1 MAYLSFGQIFNQ
13 PNEHKNAVYSQ
24 IHEIVFHGNG
34 GYTWQT
40 VYDMPLWVRR
50 FTFRKIQEHYEE
62 QNKPTDDNGTT
73 KTVID
78 KDGVIRAP
86 EFLQQH
92 MQQQSEV
99 KKPVSYQ

>member
-1 MAYLSFGQIFNQ
+1 
-13 PNEHKNAVYSQ
+13 
-24 IHEIVFHGNG
+24 
-34 GYTWQT
+34 
-40 VYDMPLWVRR
+40 MPLWVRR

-86 EFLQQH
+86 EFLKQH

>member
-1 MAYLSFGQIFNQ
+1 M
-13 PNEHKNAVYSQ
+13 YSQ

-40 VYDMPLWVRR
+40 VYDMPLWLRR
-50 FTFRKIQEHYEE
+50 FTFNKIQQFHDE
-62 QNKPTDDNGTT
+62 QNKQANSDSGSS

-78 KDGVIRAP
+78 KDGVIKAP
-86 EFLQQH
+86 EFLKQH

>member
-1 MAYLSFGQIFNQ
+1 
-13 PNEHKNAVYSQ
+13 
-24 IHEIVFHGNG
+24 
-34 GYTWQT
+34 
-40 VYDMPLWVRR
+40 MPLWVRR

>member
-1 MAYLSFGQIFNQ
+1 LAYLSFGQIFNQ

-62 QNKPTDDNGTT
+62 QNKPTGDNGTT

-78 KDGVIRAP
+78 ENGVIKAP

-92 MQQQSEV
+92 MQQQSEA

>member
-1 MAYLSFGQIFNQ
+1 
-13 PNEHKNAVYSQ
+13 
-24 IHEIVFHGNG
+24 
-34 GYTWQT
+34 
-40 VYDMPLWVRR
+40 MPLWVRR
-50 FTFRKIQEHYEE
+50 FTFRKIQEFYEE
-62 QNKPTDDNGTT
+62 RNKPTGDDGTT

-92 MQQQSEV
+92 MQKQAEA